1 MYQAAGALLCRRLGK
16 GRRARS
22 AGDGARRY
30 NPPTVQP
37 GKLNKVE
44 ALGASGTQDDQNA
57 NPGQAEVF
65 EVGHQNVNQGPDGQ
79 VRAGTARAMLS
90 RLVQTRVNFPTWSRN
105 LTR

>member
-1 MYQAAGALLCRRLGK
+1 MGK

-65 EVGHQNVNQGPDGQ
+65 EVGGRPSKCKSG
-79 VRAGTARAMLS
+79 AGWPSEGRHGACNAFQIGS
-90 RLVQTRVNFPTWSRN
+90 D
-105 LTR
+105 

>member
-65 EVGHQNVNQGPDGQ
+65 EVGRQ
-79 VRAGTARAMLS
+79 AIKM
-90 RLVQTRVNFPTWSRN
+90 
-105 LTR
+105 